1 MILRI
6 IPRMA
11 FDTWNVDAALD
22 RVRVAYHEAGHA
34 VAAWTL
40 GIPFIE
46 VSILPTPG
54 QGEVARA
61 LDSIREQRGE
71 TAMHVS
77 AAVFL
82 LAGQCAQMRW
92 DHNSFWFGCKQDRAD
107 ARAHAERL
115 FVDLNMFETQA
126 AELIQAEWQRVEA
139 LAAALL
145 DQLTIAGP
153 DAVRILESATALPHE
168 PEGAP

>member
-1 MILRI
+1 
-6 IPRMA
+6 MA

-40 GIPFIE
+40 GIPFVE
-46 VSILPTPG
+46 VSVLPTPG
-54 QGEVARA
+54 QGEVAMA
-61 LDSIREQRGE
+61 LASIEEQRGE

-92 DHNSFWFGCKQDRAD
+92 DRNSFWFGCKQDRAD
-107 ARAHAERL
+107 ARVHAERL
-115 FVDLNMFETQA
+115 FVDLNMFEAQA
-126 AELIQAEWQRVEA
+126 AELIRAEWPRVEA
-139 LAAALL
+139 LATALL
-145 DQLTIAGP
+145 DRLTISGP
-153 DAVRILESATALPHE
+153 DAVRILESAMTVSPRPDE
-168 PEGAP
+168 VPR

>member
-1 MILRI
+1 
-6 IPRMA
+6 MA

-46 VSILPTPG
+46 VSVLPTPG

-92 DHNSFWFGCKQDRAD
+92 DRNSFWFGCRQDRAD

-168 PEGAP
+168 PEGPP